1 MTTYPNCGAPQI
13 AKKPVKPR
21 FEKLVLFALG
31 ADLVTIIG
39 TFIFFNYIW
48 MKSSSHHDPVS
59 LALYNTLLLAMV
71 LVTAAGPVLGLI
83 LSIVGLTRTRSK
95 GTKGKPLNLTEAIIM
110 GAIDGFIKGSLTL
123 VLALA
128 AEAIGFLLVV
138 SIIIGVFG
146 LCAGLIDVDCGIH
159 LLMDKDKTNDAWGY
173 YYIIFGSLDTAW
185 ALYGII
191 NDSIEFG
198 K

>member
-39 TFIFFNYIW
+39 TFIFFNCIW
-48 MKSSSHHDPVS
+48 MKSSPHRDPVS
-59 LALYNTLLLAMV
+59 FAVINTLLLAMV

-95 GTKGKPLNLTEAIIM
+95 GTKGKPLAIVGIVISSILLPLSGFFIVM
-110 GAIDGFIKGSLTL
+110 FTLAIYS
-123 VLALA
+123 
-128 AEAIGFLLVV
+128 
-138 SIIIGVFG
+138 
-146 LCAGLIDVDCGIH
+146 
-159 LLMDKDKTNDAWGY
+159 
-173 YYIIFGSLDTAW
+173 
-185 ALYGII
+185 
-191 NDSIEFG
+191 
-198 K
+198 